1 MFFKLILVP
10 KFRQIPPCGIYQNY
24 TRQISSPYWT
34 FVVLISRSPQPSQ
47 KSLVAPQVVQSCNGQ
62 YRLYILI
69 PLSAKSRKILVQQ
82 KRNKRRTRYR
92 IGKSNSFLN
101 LYFMTYFYY
110 IINYYTRSYNRK
122 EVLPYDQNAGD
133 F

>member
-1 MFFKLILVP
+1 
-10 KFRQIPPCGIYQNY
+10 
-24 TRQISSPYWT
+24 
-34 FVVLISRSPQPSQ
+34 
-47 KSLVAPQVVQSCNGQ
+47 VVQSCNGQ